1 VYVLLKL
8 RPQFPSNQLVEEV
21 SGWSEVE
28 HADEVYGDVDVILLT
43 RRIDSNGVEILDRI
57 RNRFKDAIVN
67 TETLPVE

>member
-1 VYVLLKL
+1 
-8 RPQFPSNQLVEEV
+8 
-21 SGWSEVE
+21 VE